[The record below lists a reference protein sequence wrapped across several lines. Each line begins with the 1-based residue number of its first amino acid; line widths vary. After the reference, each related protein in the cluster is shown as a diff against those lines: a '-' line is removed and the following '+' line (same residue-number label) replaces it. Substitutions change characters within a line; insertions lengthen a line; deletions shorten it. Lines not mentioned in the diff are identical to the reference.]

1 MMDVSLIV
9 PLLPLAIPLGGAGA
23 SWILPSG
30 PFLGR
35 LRRWTYVLTLLVTCA
50 MLLAAPAI
58 DFCQADLLFSLPGV
72 ELDGALQLRLGD
84 LGIGFGSLLTGVL
97 ALAGISMLAYP
108 MERSEAVPPLIM
120 VLGGIW
126 TVSAAN
132 LLTLCLGWTLTD
144 AALLSA
150 DVIHA
155 PEEHI
160 PHAVRRAL
168 TNLLSSLALVM
179 ATVLIGSEHGH
190 TQFSDLVLTGIPLK
204 LLTLAALLRL
214 GLYPLPGSLRRRPVT
229 YVASICTGGY
239 LWLRIAGL
247 ISGGATGYHWLVALC
262 GAGLLAG
269 GLLAALSDSW
279 ASAWPYV
286 LLGEVAS
293 LVLAPLLDPVAGG
306 AVAWILA
313 INAALCIGLIG
324 VDDQAPSTAA
334 TRRRS
339 PLPRAVGL
347 MSLAGWPL
355 TLGFTAHWS
364 YLSLCQSAGLSGAV
378 VLASLTYLLASLPVW
393 QWLGHVGREAK
404 RHGSD
409 PTWSRHVP
417 LVGQSLVALFLV
429 FLGIELA
436 LSARPWPGL
445 PGELQL
451 ASLRVLFRADA
462 KSLGELACAATVVPL
477 AGSYILHRLKVG
489 IAGDRSAG
497 TFRVASALL
506 ELDWLYVV
514 VERTVARLQRLVEVA
529 SAAVEGPFYLGWT
542 LLWTLV
548 IVLYLGGA

>member
-1 MMDVSLIV
+1 MIDFGLIV
-9 PLLPLAIPLGGAGA
+9 PLLPLVVPLGGAGA

-30 PFLGR
+30 PLFCR
-35 LRRWTYVLTLLVTCA
+35 LRRWIYVLALLATCA
-50 MLLAAPAI
+50 LLLAAPAI

-72 ELDGALQLRLGD
+72 ELDGALQLRLGN

-97 ALAGISMLAYP
+97 GLAGISMLAYP
-108 MERSEAVPPLIM
+108 MERFEAIPPLIM

-126 TVSAAN
+126 TVSAGN

-179 ATVLIGSEHGH
+179 ATVLIGSDHGH
-190 TQFSDLVLTGIPLK
+190 TRFSDLVLTGIPLK

-214 GLYPLPGSLRRRPVT
+214 GLYPLPGSLRRRPAT

-239 LWLRIAGL
+239 LWLRIASS
-247 ISGGATGYHWLVALC
+247 ISGQATGYHWLVALC
-262 GAGLLAG
+262 SAGLLAG

-279 ASAWPYV
+279 ASAWPYL

-313 INAALCIGLIG
+313 INAALCIGLIS

-347 MSLAGWPL
+347 MSLAGWPV
-355 TLGFTAHWS
+355 TLGFTAHWC
-364 YLSLCQSAGLSGAV
+364 YLRLCRSAGLSGVA

-393 QWLGHVGREAK
+393 HWLGHVGHEAK
-404 RHGSD
+404 PHGSD
-409 PTWSRHVP
+409 PTWGRHVA
-417 LVGQSLVALFLV
+417 LVGRSLVALFLV
-429 FLGIELA
+429 SLGIELA
-436 LSARPWPGL
+436 LSARPWPRL

-451 ASLRVLFRADA
+451 ASLRVLFRGDA
-462 KSLGELACAATVVPL
+462 KVLGGLACAATVVPL
-477 AGSYILHRLKVG
+477 AGSYILHRLRGG
-489 IAGDRSAG
+489 IGDRSAG
-497 TFRVASALL
+497 TFHMASALL

-514 VERTVARLQRLVEVA
+514 VEGAVARLRRLVEVA